1 MLKTIISNNCF
12 GGANGKRQI
21 EQNFNIKEF
30 LEVDR

>member
-12 GGANGKRQI
+12 GGVNGKRHI

-30 LEVDR
+30 WEVNR